1 MNLQDV
7 LDKVCNGMSDNKTS
21 QKLGISRITF
31 SKYRNGRSI
40 PSDDILDKFIEATDL
55 DPVQVY
61 MAAYAEKI
69 HNPIVA
75 EAFRNSQLRAA

>member
-1 MNLQDV
+1 MTLQDV
-7 LDKVCNGMSDNKTS
+7 LDKVCDGMSDNKTS
-21 QKLGISRITF
+21 QKLGISRTTF
-31 SKYRNGRSI
+31 SAYRTGYSK
-40 PSDDILDKFIEATDL
+40 PSDEVLNKMIEVSGL

-75 EAFRNSQLRAA
+75 AAFRENRNFVA

>member
-21 QKLGISRITF
+21 QKLNVSRVTF
-31 SKYRNGRSI
+31 SKYRNGHSI
-40 PSDDILDKFIEATDL
+40 PSDEILEKFIEVSGL
-55 DPVQVY
+55 NPVQVY

-69 HNPIVA
+69 QNPLVA
-75 EAFRNSQLRAA
+75 EAFRNSEQFAA